1 MTFLLPKQLNIQN
14 TGLLPKEVQKNR
26 REFGDNA
33 LTQKKRK
40 TFLLQFIGAF
50 NDPIIKILVIALILN
65 VLITFQNANFYEPLG
80 IAISLFLA
88 TFVQALSEYGSESA
102 FLKMQERGDDASF
115 LVMRGGTAQTVD
127 INDIVVGDL
136 VILSA
141 GQKVPAD
148 GIITDGSVRVD
159 MSQLNGESAEKT
171 RQKTSPANDWSLDD
185 KGQLFRGYV
194 ITSGSCK
201 MRVGR
206 VGDSTIY
213 GGVAQDVQKENE
225 PSPLTKRLSKLA
237 SVIGKIGYVAAGL
250 VFFADLF
257 NSFLRGGTQNIF
269 STVLHA
275 LTLAI
280 TVVVVAVPE
289 GLPMMI
295 TVVLSSNM
303 SRLKRD
309 NVLVKRLVGIE
320 TAGCIN
326 ILFCD
331 KTGTL
336 TEGKLSVEGI
346 YDLDA
351 NRLKAPYS
359 NDIMFALSLNND
371 AVLTGKKAVGG
382 NATDRAIAEFL
393 QKKPKERVQKQLP
406 FDSAKKYSA
415 VKCDGLWYFKGAPE
429 LFISEQQN
437 QKAYALWQS
446 LAASGVRVIAAAVGE
461 NIENAKLL
469 CLVAIR
475 DKLRADTKKAV
486 ATLKGA
492 GISVCMVTGDNI
504 LTATS
509 IAKECGILCD
519 GDITLDS
526 DALSKMSDCE
536 VREILPRLKVVAR
549 ALPQDKT
556 RLTKLAKQNM
566 FVCAM
571 TGDGIN
577 DAPALKNADV
587 GFAMGSG
594 TEVAK
599 SAGDIVILD
608 DKISSISRAVL
619 YGRTIFKSIRKFIVF
634 QLTINLCAV
643 GVSVIG
649 PFINIDTPVT
659 VMQMLWINM
668 IMDTLAGLAF
678 AGEAPFERYMKNR
691 PIYIN
696 EHIINGKMAG
706 QILFMGGYALSVCI
720 LFLSSEFF
728 KLRFGFYESR
738 VAFMTAFFALF
749 VFMGIFAGV
758 CARGPDILNTF
769 YGLSKNPT
777 FIAVFMII
785 FAVQTALIYFGGSIF
800 RTTFIDV
807 RWFLKIIAIALS
819 IIPADFLRKLIIKR
833 R

>member
-14 TGLLPKEVQKNR
+14 VGLLPKQVQKNR
-26 REFGDNA
+26 REFGDNT

-40 TFLLQFIGAF
+40 TFLGQFIGAF
-50 NDPIIKILVIALILN
+50 SDPIIKILIIALILN
-65 VLITFQNANFYEPLG
+65 VLITFKNANFYEPLG

-102 FLKMQERGDDASF
+102 FLKMQEIGDDAEF
-115 LVMRGGTAQTVD
+115 LVMRGGKAVTVD
-127 INDIVVGDL
+127 IDDIVVGDL

-171 RQKTSPANDWSLDD
+171 RQKSKPANDWSLDD

-194 ITSGSCK
+194 ITSGGCK

-206 VGDSTIY
+206 VGDATLY
-213 GGVAQDVQKENE
+213 GGVAQDVQKDNE

-275 LTLAI
+275 VTLAI

-303 SRLKRD
+303 ARLKRD

-336 TEGKLSVEGI
+336 TEGRLSVEGI
-346 YDLDA
+346 FDLEA
-351 NRLKAPYS
+351 NRLKPPFS
-359 NDIMFALSLNND
+359 KEIMYALSLNND
-371 AVLTGKKAVGG
+371 ALLSGKKALGG

-393 QKKPKERVQKQLP
+393 QKKPKECIQKQIP

-429 LFISEQQN
+429 LFIDN
-437 QKAYALWQS
+437 IKTPKAYALWQS
-446 LAASGVRVIAAAVGE
+446 LAKDGARVIAAAVGDS
-461 NIENAKLL
+461 IENATPL

-475 DKLRADTKKAV
+475 DKLRADTKKSV
-486 ATLKGA
+486 ATLKSA
-492 GISVCMVTGDNI
+492 GIQVCMVTGDNL

-509 IAKECGILCD
+509 IAKQCGILCE

-526 DALSKMSDCE
+526 ETLCKMSDCE

-549 ALPQDKT
+549 ALPSDKT
-556 RLTKLAKQNM
+556 RLTRLAKESM
-566 FVCAM
+566 LVCAM

-599 SAGDIVILD
+599 SAGDIVIIND
-608 DKISSISRAVL
+608 RISSISRAVL

-678 AGEAPFERYMKNR
+678 AGEAPFLRYMKQR
-691 PIYIN
+691 PIYID

-706 QILFMGGYALSVCI
+706 QILFMGGYALCVCM
-720 LFLSSEFF
+720 LFLCSEFF
-728 KLRFGFYESR
+728 KTRFGFYENRLS
-738 VAFMTAFFALF
+738 FMTAFFALF

-758 CARGPDILNTF
+758 CARGPDLLNTF
-769 YGLSKNPT
+769 YGILKNPT
-777 FIAVFMII
+777 FILVFVLI
-785 FAVQTALIYFGGSIF
+785 FAVQTALIYFGGSVF
-800 RTTFIDV
+800 RTTFIDI
-807 RWFLKIIAIALS
+807 RWVLKIIGIAIT
-819 IIPADFLRKLIIKR
+819 IIPADFLRKLIILKK
-833 R
+833 